1 MASQT
6 GVRLVTT
13 TFICRPEDV
22 DSAFQRYRERVEG
35 LGESV
40 VTHSLAP
47 RRCADADRAFEL
59 WNLRTEA
66 AYEGERDP
74 ESMDLYQLRTIVR
87 VDPAIDDDEE
97 LSEQLANHFF
107 LSDLE
112 DNDPYPSTLDGFE
125 PLKLRHAPADGMRVA
140 NVYFL
145 SRSDNEPRVAALYQG
160 AIERL
165 DPAAHTRL
173 EPFDVLSNPG
183 VIGPLWIR
191 DAALNVSGDGDG
203 WFSPGKDAWVGHIFT
218 SAPDDAINAA
228 LQESLGTNA
237 ILARVD
243 IRPF

>member
-6 GVRLVTT
+6 DVRLVTT
-13 TFICRPEDV
+13 TFICRAEDL
-22 DSAFQRYRERVEG
+22 DTAFRRYCERVEG
-35 LGESV
+35 LGADV
-40 VTHSLAP
+40 VTRSLKP
-47 RRCADADRAFEL
+47 RPCAEADRAFEL

-66 AYEGERDP
+66 AYEGESDP

-87 VDPAIDDDEE
+87 VDPAIDDGEE
-97 LSEQLANHFF
+97 ASEQLANHFF

-125 PLKLRHAPADGMRVA
+125 PLTLRHAPADGMRVA

-145 SRSDNEPRVAALYQG
+145 SRSDNEPRVVALYQG

-165 DPAAHTRL
+165 EPAAHTRL
-173 EPFDVLSNPG
+173 KPFDVVSNPG
-183 VIGPLWIR
+183 AIGPLWVC
-191 DAALNVSGDGDG
+191 DAALNVSGGGDG
-203 WFSPGKDAWVGHIFT
+203 WYSPGKDAWVGHIFT
-218 SAPDDAINAA
+218 SAPDEEINAV
-228 LQESLGTNA
+228 LQESLGNNA

>member
-6 GVRLVTT
+6 DVRLVTT
-13 TFICRPEDV
+13 TFICRAEDL
-22 DSAFQRYRERVEG
+22 DTAFRRYCERVEG

-47 RRCADADRAFEL
+47 RPCADADRAFEL

-66 AYEGERDP
+66 AYEGQSDP
-74 ESMDLYQLRTIVR
+74 EGMDLYQLRTIVR
-87 VDPAIDDDEE
+87 VDPTIDDDEE
-97 LSEQLANHFF
+97 ASEQLANHFF

-125 PLKLRHAPADGMRVA
+125 PLTLRHAPADGMRVA

-145 SRSDNEPRVAALYQG
+145 SRSDNERRVAALYQG

-165 DPAAHTRL
+165 DPAAHTQL

-183 VIGPLWIR
+183 AIGPLWVR
-191 DAALNVSGDGDG
+191 DAALNVSGGGDG
-203 WFSPGKDAWVGHIFT
+203 WYSPGKDAWVGHIFT
-218 SAPDDAINAA
+218 SASDEEINAV
-228 LQESLGTNA
+228 LQEDVGEKA
-237 ILARVD
+237 VLARVEVL
-243 IRPF
+243 PF